1 MKTPEPTPRRVAC
14 FLIKFTLE
22 LCQPF
27 PTEGECDDTWEVSEG
42 IWTGHFLTARLCW
55 LSAHHGPFRSDGA
68 GFDAT
73 TSTGRSPDRVGPER
87 AEISSSSIG
96 IVQVTGMTS
105 ATVREFFEVA
115 VQKGEDLGCE
125 TLLPHAVYE
134 LHSGSATP
142 KQPSD
147 FLIFGAQASAK
158 LPSGV
163 ARWQFICAVQDSS
176 RDPIATGKVAIDA
189 AFAIEKRESGRA
201 MCRWEA
207 RTGSHM
213 LEQVCRFE

>member
-1 MKTPEPTPRRVAC
+1 MTPRDYRKGFGSVIFSLLVFAGCLPTTARFVQTEPDLTPRPRRVAPRIVWD
-14 FLIKFTLE
+14 LKE
-22 LCQPF
+22 LK
-27 PTEGECDDTWEVSEG
+27 
-42 IWTGHFLTARLCW
+42 
-55 LSAHHGPFRSDGA
+55 
-68 GFDAT
+68 
-73 TSTGRSPDRVGPER
+73 SP
-87 AEISSSSIG
+87 AMISIG

-115 VQKGEDLGCE
+115 VQKGEDFGCE

-134 LHSGSATP
+134 LHSGSATA

-147 FLIFGAQASAK
+147 LLIFGAQASAK